1 MFLPLSRVISREI
14 LQTPQYVS
22 KRNSRHWMVYIL
34 LNGFC
39 YCCCCC
45 CFKIGISYHLMKKPV
60 SSSNYPGPSSGR
72 HKSTIH
78 VNQAPFFCPSPCP
91 NLFVQF
97 MLRLLL
103 LHKSAL
109 TPVLTEGRL
118 FPVYL
123 EGGTSPMMLRL
134 LVFVSLKMRGWVDR
148 LTSCAVLH
156 RVWHMEGTES
166 TLNG

>member
-1 MFLPLSRVISREI
+1 
-14 LQTPQYVS
+14 
-22 KRNSRHWMVYIL
+22 MVYIL

-45 CFKIGISYHLMKKPV
+45 CFKIGVSYHLMKKPV

-78 VNQAPFFCPSPCP
+78 VYQPPFFCPSLCP

-109 TPVLTEGRL
+109 TPVLTEGPSFVPCVLGRWYFPHDVEVTCVCVSQDERL
-118 FPVYL
+118 SGQTYILCCFA
-123 EGGTSPMMLRL
+123 
-134 LVFVSLKMRGWVDR
+134 
-148 LTSCAVLH
+148 SCLAH
-156 RVWHMEGTES
+156 GRH
-166 TLNG
+166 

>member
-1 MFLPLSRVISREI
+1 
-14 LQTPQYVS
+14 
-22 KRNSRHWMVYIL
+22 MVYIL

-39 YCCCCC
+39 CCC
-45 CFKIGISYHLMKKPV
+45 CFKIGVSYHLMKKPV

-78 VNQAPFFCPSPCP
+78 VYQPHFFCPSLCP

-103 LHKSAL
+103 HKSAL
-109 TPVLTEGRL
+109 TPELTDGHL

-134 LVFVSLKMRGWVDR
+134 LVFVSLKMK
-148 LTSCAVLH
+148 S
-156 RVWHMEGTES
+156 
-166 TLNG
+166 